1 MKFSKIANGQYT
13 VKMKL
18 NEYLSN
24 DEIKSF
30 KNDLVEIGRCYSD
43 FKDICKLK
51 GNTLE
56 YVSETVLPL
65 VDECS
70 KEKLLFVFGNPAI
83 HSVKSGMFF
92 FARKNTK
99 RHSIWGKLSKAN
111 LMHEFKSKKM
121 PLIMA
126 RKEEAKQH
134 KYMIHN
140 GTSST
145 RYLVGLTTFFSF
157 PTPIAKGCK
166 FSNVAGVEKI
176 FAQMLDTLIRKEIER
191 IKSYSFFENAKL
203 IFVQKST
210 YKAFREASN
219 QSPLFWP
226 IRGKGSSWQALSDLL
241 QSQLD
246 SRNHSQINAFH
257 LSIGG
262 YFGASYSLELKGYEI
277 TYKIFRGGYEIENS
291 EMITTTLAQLNQFME
306 EIKEIG
312 VFYWKKRY
320 VNPQILDGT
329 SWTISIDCAGKRF
342 ESSGSNAYPKGFD
355 EFTKSVRKL
364 LNNKP
369 FQ

>member
-13 VKMKL
+13 VEIKL
-18 NEYLSN
+18 NEYLS
-24 DEIKSF
+24 DVQVRSF
-30 KNDLVEIGRCYSD
+30 KDHLAIIGQCNSD
-43 FKDICKLK
+43 FRDICKLN

-56 YVSETVLPL
+56 YISETVLPL
-65 VDECS
+65 VDEYS

-83 HSVKSGMFF
+83 HSVKNGMFF

-121 PLIMA
+121 PFLMA
-126 RKEEAKQH
+126 RKEEANKH

-140 GTSST
+140 GTNSI

-157 PTPIAKGCK
+157 PTPVEKECK
-166 FSNVAGVEKI
+166 FSNVAGVERI
-176 FAQMLDTLIRKEIER
+176 FAPMLDTLRRKEIER
-191 IKSYSFFENAKL
+191 IKSYSFSENAKL

-210 YKAFREASN
+210 NKAFREASN
-219 QSPLFWP
+219 QDPLFWP

-241 QSQLD
+241 QSQQD
-246 SRNHSQINAFH
+246 SRNHSRINAFH

-262 YFGASYSLELKGYEI
+262 YFGSSYSLELRGYEI
-277 TYKIFRGGYEIENS
+277 NYKVFRGGYELENS
-291 EMITTTLAQLNQFME
+291 EIITTTLVQLNQFME

-312 VFYWKKRY
+312 VFYWNKRY
-320 VNPQILDGT
+320 VNQHVLDGT

-342 ESSGSNAYPKGFD
+342 ESSGSNAYPKGFY

-364 LNNKP
+364 VNNKP